1 MNKKD
6 IEDYLSKLQDIEKS
20 LQSED
25 GDFSVIGDLN
35 KVLSALDNDI
45 QTSTMAKH
53 NSLNVRIKK
62 LDPNAVIP
70 SYSKTGDAG
79 MDLTAVRI
87 EYDTD
92 GNVVY
97 GTGLAIE
104 IPNGYVGLLFARSS
118 NAKKDVY
125 LTNHVGVIDSGYRGE
140 IMLKFRKTKENYP
153 RYYEVGDRV
162 GQIIIL
168 PYPNVEFIESEE
180 LSSTERGEGGYGS
193 CGA

>member
-45 QTSTMAKH
+45 QTSTMSKH

-193 CGA
+193 SGA